1 MIENFF
7 SVISLSVLFLP
18 NRNMRDRIIENLS
31 VHSRGVVK
39 IGGVTVEEGGLW
51 RECAYVGTTFC
62 LNRPLT
68 CSGVPSS
75 LLDVCIKLITA
86 RIFVTLACI
95 LSAFG
100 VLFLLTV
107 GIAQTS
113 NATFVL
119 LGKAFAG
126 LSFICGVIGVPVG
139 LSWALYVGRVQLGA
153 AAILGIIATILSLV
167 STGIAIFIPR
177 NQI

>member
-1 MIENFF
+1 
-7 SVISLSVLFLP
+7 
-18 NRNMRDRIIENLS
+18 MRDRIIENLS
-31 VHSRGVVK
+31 IHFRGAAK
-39 IGGVTVEEGGLW
+39 IGGVTVVEGGLW
-51 RECAYVGTTFC
+51 RECSYVGTTFC

-68 CSGVPSS
+68 CSGVPS
-75 LLDVCIKLITA
+75 LFLDECIKLIAA

-113 NATFVL
+113 NPTFVL

-126 LSFICGVIGVPVG
+126 LSFICGVIGVAVG
-139 LSWALYVGRVQLGA
+139 LSWALYGGGVQLGA
-153 AAILGIIATILSLV
+153 ASILGIIATILSLV
-167 STGIAIFIPR
+167 STGIAMTIPK
-177 NQI
+177 N